1 MFGAR
6 LFMLY
11 QGPVQRSPGKHKED
25 SIPMSNLPS
34 ITDADFQSTI
44 NSEGLTLIDFW
55 ATWCGPCRMLAPTL
69 EALQEEMGDSVKI
82 VKLNIEENAAVA
94 AKYKVSNIPLM
105 MLFKG
110 GERIDQLL
118 GNMPKN
124 KIKAMIEN
132 HL

>member
-11 QGPVQRSPGKHKED
+11 QGPCQWSPGKHKED

-34 ITDADFQSTI
+34 ISDADFQSTI
-44 NSEGLTLIDFW
+44 SSEGLTLIDFW

-118 GNMPKN
+118 GNVPKN